1 MIIYPNQIVKYTVQ
15 IECASD
21 NVKQPMSP
29 IKETFNT
36 HINVQLMETLLNCV
50 DGVKLSIYF
59 QYAKSISLKFN
70 IVLAV

>member
-29 IKETFNT
+29 INIQHT
-36 HINVQLMETLLNCV
+36 HQGVQLMETLLNCE

-59 QYAKSISLKFN
+59 PYAKSISLKFN